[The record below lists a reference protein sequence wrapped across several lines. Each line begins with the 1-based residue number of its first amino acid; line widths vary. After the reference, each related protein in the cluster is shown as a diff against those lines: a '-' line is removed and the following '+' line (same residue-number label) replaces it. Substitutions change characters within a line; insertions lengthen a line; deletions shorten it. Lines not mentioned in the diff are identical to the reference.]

1 MYTLDIHVHVWVFSI
16 DVVLVVYTC
25 KCWYKSHVH
34 VYKCHFVC
42 ILLATCD
49 WLGVSDPTVAACVSI
64 HDLQL
69 AVNKVYS
76 ICGLYMYMYMY
87 GYWTM

>member
-1 MYTLDIHVHVWVFSI
+1 MYDKPVHVSVYNVHVKVFSI
-16 DVVLVVYTC
+16 DVILVVYTC

-49 WLGVSDPTVAACVSI
+49 PTVAACVSI

-69 AVNKVYS
+69 
-76 ICGLYMYMYMY
+76 GRE
-87 GYWTM
+87 